1 MADSRDQD
9 LHEANV
15 LEWTVYKRRLYP
27 TFFGAGPPELQL
39 RKIEESCLQHA
50 KALRTKHNAD
60 PDPRLVA
67 DPWFNN
73 KQNPF
78 VSKAIDEAKQQAHAR
93 AAEIDGAIQDALT
106 VVRDEANKVCPV
118 EAQLRAQ
125 IVENKRKAFDAIK
138 ETIEVPQQADHE
150 FAGDCKGAC
159 NEACGS
165 TETRLVVSANNP
177 SSKPMQ
183 TADNHSIEAA
193 VDQALQSFFE
203 VSDETILISAEQA
216 ARISENRRRA
226 LERKRRL
233 QQTFAVPKYKVC

>member
-93 AAEIDGAIQDALT
+93 AAEIDGAIQVALT

-125 IVENKRKAFDAIK
+125 IVEKNARLSTPSRKPLKCHSKQTMSLQVIAK
-138 ETIEVPQQADHE
+138 VPVMKHA
-150 FAGDCKGAC
+150 
-159 NEACGS
+159 EAQ
-165 TETRLVVSANNP
+165 
-177 SSKPMQ
+177 KP
-183 TADNHSIEAA
+183 D
-193 VDQALQSFFE
+193 
-203 VSDETILISAEQA
+203 
-216 ARISENRRRA
+216 
-226 LERKRRL
+226 
-233 QQTFAVPKYKVC
+233 